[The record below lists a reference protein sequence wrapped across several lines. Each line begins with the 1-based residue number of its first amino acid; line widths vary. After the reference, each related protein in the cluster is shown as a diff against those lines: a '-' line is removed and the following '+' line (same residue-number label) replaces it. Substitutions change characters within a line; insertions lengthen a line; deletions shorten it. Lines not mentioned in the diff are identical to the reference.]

1 MRVKRLSLR
10 LGLWVGL
17 LGLLLA
23 MAVLAFSYIIIER
36 EQGTQR
42 RALLSEKLDHTRHM
56 IDFLADDAALR
67 DNAAQVIELIAGH
80 AELHLAIAPQGSSKP
95 SVGFSRQ
102 ASESLLRLRH
112 DVWASDGF
120 LEWRARESGAP
131 MLSLA
136 GTVTIGNNDPYDIV
150 VSTDR
155 SADALLLRNLLVT
168 ALSAAPFALALV
180 SISGLAIVKFGL
192 RPLRR
197 FQKAAAE
204 VTASNLS
211 TRIDPRGM
219 PSELQGSCLAF
230 NAMLERLDDS
240 VNRLSDFSSDLAH
253 EMRTP
258 LATLLGRT
266 QVALSRPRSVEEL
279 AEVLERNV
287 EELQRLTRL
296 VADMLFLAQADHAEA
311 AIDLVGV
318 DLAEEARKVAE
329 YLELLAHERKVTID
343 VSGSACAMADRN
355 QARRAMTNLLS
366 NAVRLCS
373 FGTTVT
379 VQAAKRDGWAVLE
392 VGNEG
397 ATIAPQHHPRLFDRF
412 YRVDDSRGRDAG
424 GTGLGLAIV
433 KAIMTLHGGSVDVRS
448 GAGRTTFTLRFPTG
462 PGPEAEASG

>member
-1 MRVKRLSLR
+1 MRARRLSLR

-17 LGLLLA
+17 LGLLQA
-23 MAVLAFSYIIIER
+23 VAVLAFAYITIER
-36 EQGTQR
+36 EQGIQR
-42 RALLSEKLDHTRHM
+42 RTLLVDKLEHTRHM

-67 DNAAQVIELIAGH
+67 DNAPQVVELIAGNDD
-80 AELHLAIAPQGSSKP
+80 LHLAIAPQGSSKP
-95 SVGFSRQ
+95 SVGFSRE
-102 ASESLLRLRH
+102 AAESLLRLRR

-120 LEWRARESGAP
+120 LEWRASESGAP
-131 MLSLA
+131 VLSLA
-136 GTVTIGNNDPYDIV
+136 GTVTLADDDPYDIV
-150 VSTDR
+150 VSMDR
-155 SADALLLRNLLVT
+155 RADALLLRNLLLT
-168 ALSAAPFALALV
+168 ALTAAPFALALV
-180 SISGLAIVKFGL
+180 SLSGLAIVKFGL

-197 FQKAAAE
+197 FQKAAAQ

-211 TRIDPRGM
+211 TRIDPHGL
-219 PSELQGSCLAF
+219 PAELQGSCLAF
-230 NAMLERLDDS
+230 NAMLERLNDS
-240 VNRLSDFSSDLAH
+240 VSRLSDFSSDLAH

-266 QVALSRPRSVEEL
+266 QVALSRPRSAEEL

-311 AIDLVGV
+311 AIDLVAV

-329 YLELLAHERKVTID
+329 YLELLAHERKVTIE
-343 VSGSACAMADRN
+343 VGGSARAMADRN

-379 VQAAKRDGWAVLE
+379 VQAAERDGSAVLE

-397 ATIAPQHHPRLFDRF
+397 ATIAPQHHARLFDRF
-412 YRVDDSRGRDAG
+412 YRVDDARGRDAG
-424 GTGLGLAIV
+424 GAGLGLAIV

-448 GAGRTTFTLRFPTG
+448 GAGTTTFTLRFALQRDPT
-462 PGPEAEASG
+462 ASG